1 MSSRLSI
8 PLDNEKWGEDS
19 APEVW
24 WLKRLKRDQ
33 TVTSMGYRQVLVGAD
48 RDDTGWVDVVVRDAV
63 VAFDV
68 VDIHGL
74 GNAVGLVEIFQIPE
88 QVWVVDDSSEIAF
101 EMAVVHGVEPNQCDK
116 KPPVGFHKLR
126 SE

>member
-1 MSSRLSI
+1 
-8 PLDNEKWGEDS
+8 
-19 APEVW
+19 
-24 WLKRLKRDQ
+24 
-33 TVTSMGYRQVLVGAD
+33 MGHRQVLVWAD
-48 RDDTGWVDVVVRDAV
+48 RDDAGRVNIIVRDVV

-88 QVWVVDDSSEIAF
+88 QVRVVDDSSEIAF
-101 EMAVVHGVEPNQCDK
+101 EMSMVHGIEPNQCDK
-116 KPPVGFHKLR
+116 KPPVGFHELR